1 MQIAKNY
8 VKAHPF
14 PKRTVAQ
21 AEQLIICP
29 IVKRMETQLLQ
40 PDNMIVEKL
49 SKAQALYLIAK
60 GECIVDF
67 RHGNLHTQDTSQLLR
82 KAQKLAGVKDT
93 RVNSVEKN

>member
-29 IVKRMETQLLQ
+29 IVSRME
-40 PDNMIVEKL
+40 
-49 SKAQALYLIAK
+49 S
-60 GECIVDF
+60 
-67 RHGNLHTQDTSQLLR
+67 
-82 KAQKLAGVKDT
+82 
-93 RVNSVEKN
+93 